1 MKWFP
6 PCAAAFFSGLLRR
19 CAPLSAIGPGKQVHA
34 HILTRGLLPHVT
46 LQTDLVLVYC
56 RTSDLLSARQAFDEM
71 PHRSSHT
78 WNILFSSY
86 AQSSRPCEALR
97 LLPLF
102 LTAGLRADHYTFPAL
117 LKACVAA
124 GDLPLGLSLHGRVL
138 ETGYE
143 EDALV
148 RCSLLDMYA
157 KCGRIANAHQLFL
170 QMRDRD
176 TVAWNSM
183 ISGLARAKLLSEA
196 LCCLKK
202 MQWKEV
208 EEDPMA
214 VPSVLAACGQ
224 AGELRKGKELH
235 GKLIK
240 SSLLT
245 TDSDAAVGNALL
257 EMYSRCG
264 CLADARK
271 VFAIMSNRNVV
282 TWTTLI
288 SSCGAH
294 GEGEESLILF
304 EEMVASGVK
313 PNAVTFTVVLS
324 SCSHSGLVA
333 HGRRFFQSMSGV
345 HGVEPTA
352 EHYACMVDL
361 LARAGHLQEALEL
374 VESMPVEPTG
384 SVWGA
389 LLGACAAQGD
399 AAVAELAARRLFD
412 IEPRNAANYA
422 ALRGVYA
429 AVGARDGVRRMTAR
443 MRALRLLKGPGRSW
457 IPVEGERPW
466 ERKC

>member
-46 LQTDLVLVYC
+46 LQTDLVLMYC
-56 RTSDLLSARQAFDEM
+56 RTSDLLSARQTFDEM
-71 PHRSSHT
+71 PTGAPTPGTS
-78 WNILFSSY
+78 
-86 AQSSRPCEALR
+86 SSRHM
-97 LLPLF
+97 
-102 LTAGLRADHYTFPAL
+102 LRALAPARLFASSPSSNCRSPCRPLHFPGSPQGVRRRRRPSPRL
-117 LKACVAA
+117 V
-124 GDLPLGLSLHGRVL
+124 LHGRVL

-304 EEMVASGVK
+304 EEMVASG
-313 PNAVTFTVVLS
+313 S
-324 SCSHSGLVA
+324 SPTCSHSGLVA